1 MMVEGA
7 IHTGNM
13 GAVGGASRTGREWEG
28 VSRRCFEGLGGGG
41 ELINLLFTNSLIL

>member
-13 GAVGGASRTGREWEG
+13 GAVGGAIRTGREWEG
-28 VSRRCFEGLGGGG
+28 VSRSCSEGLGGV
-41 ELINLLFTNSLIL
+41 EN